1 MENPFSAVA
10 IAATAEVIVDTKEQ
24 VSYQTTK
31 MQREI
36 ILTKLKEKGCRITK
50 QRLRLIDIILQN
62 ECSSCKEIF
71 YRALEEDDKLGV
83 ATVYRMVNL
92 LEEIGAISRK
102 NMYKVAY
109 SENCMMENACTI
121 ELDDGSVHHLSA
133 KKWNS
138 VIRAGLKS
146 CGYLA
151 DQKVTNVTINDRY
164 MNENGKFE
172 LNQSGLVAYSHG
184 EYYGLGERVGTFG
197 YSVRKKK
204 DTCGRKR
211 RKNYSGKNSK

>member
-102 NMYKVAY
+102 NMYKV
-109 SENCMMENACTI
+109 
-121 ELDDGSVHHLSA
+121 
-133 KKWNS
+133 
-138 VIRAGLKS
+138 
-146 CGYLA
+146 
-151 DQKVTNVTINDRY
+151 
-164 MNENGKFE
+164 
-172 LNQSGLVAYSHG
+172 
-184 EYYGLGERVGTFG
+184 
-197 YSVRKKK
+197 
-204 DTCGRKR
+204 
-211 RKNYSGKNSK
+211 

>member
-1 MENPFSAVA
+1 MNAPAVR
-10 IAATAEVIVDTKEQ
+10 D
-24 VSYQTTK
+24 
-31 MQREI
+31 
-36 ILTKLKEKGCRITK
+36 
-50 QRLRLIDIILQN
+50 
-62 ECSSCKEIF
+62 F

-146 CGYLA
+146 VRISRRPESDQRDHQALRMCGAGMLR
-151 DQKVTNVTINDRY
+151 Q
-164 MNENGKFE
+164 
-172 LNQSGLVAYSHG
+172 
-184 EYYGLGERVGTFG
+184 EYN
-197 YSVRKKK
+197 K
-204 DTCGRKR
+204 
-211 RKNYSGKNSK
+211 